1 MKTVLTNIAPGFE
14 RIKNG
19 YGCCYFKEGRG
30 QSNIS
35 QHVCRY
41 TKDTQGIKV
50 APDDMLD
57 AFMGID
63 KEFDLIYLLGDNLE
77 LKT

>member
-1 MKTVLTNIAPGFE
+1 M
-14 RIKNG
+14 
-19 YGCCYFKEGRG
+19 G
-30 QSNIS
+30 QINIS

-41 TKDTQGIKV
+41 TKDTQGVKV

-63 KEFDLIYLLGDNLE
+63 KEFDLICLLGDNYE
-77 LKT
+77 LKN